1 MLGAEFTITGSP
13 GKGTTVRVRI
23 PETHPTPPKDGK

>member
-1 MLGAEFTITGSP
+1 LLGGDLSISGTP

-23 PETHPTPPKDGK
+23 PEPAARNEETP